1 MDNLIITSVE
11 LSNEMTAG
19 VIYSARMGVTEEEA
33 SYSFQFQNGALSMQ
47 AWMGNDVVAEVGA

>member
-1 MDNLIITSVE
+1 MEHIITTSVE

-33 SYSFQFQNGALSMQ
+33 SYSFQFQNGQLSMQ
-47 AWMGNDVVAEVGA
+47 AWVGNKVVAEVGA